1 MLTSKMKNEEYKG
14 VTPKMNLL
22 TMLKESKSF
31 QDKTAEQQQIFAR
44 LADTFESDPDYLF
57 LDPIELTQNTSI
69 GNKQMWFQ
77 FLNLEPVKN
86 YIKSEMSYKA
96 QVAQRRAFQALA
108 DSAEKGNVQAAKE
121 INELS
126 GIMSA
131 SDNNRIVVL
140 MRVSRPELRKTK
152 EKEEQG
158 NG

>member
-1 MLTSKMKNEEYKG
+1 
-14 VTPKMNLL
+14 MNLL

-31 QDKTAEQQQIFAR
+31 QDKNLQDQQIFAR

-57 LDPIELTQNTSI
+57 LDPIELTNTTNL

-108 DSAEKGNVQAAKE
+108 NSAEQGNVQAAKE

-131 SDNNRIVVL
+131 SDNNRVVVL
-140 MRVSRPELRKTK
+140 MRVNRPEIKKTK
-152 EKEEQG
+152 KEEKQDEI
-158 NG
+158 NQTN

>member
-1 MLTSKMKNEEYKG
+1 
-14 VTPKMNLL
+14 MNLL

-31 QDKTAEQQQIFAR
+31 QDKNLQDQQIFAR

-57 LDPIELTQNTSI
+57 LDPIELTNTTNL

-96 QVAQRRAFQALA
+96 QVAQRRAFAALA
-108 DSAEKGNVQAAKE
+108 NSAEQGNVQAAKE

-126 GIMSA
+126 GIMAS

-140 MRVSRPELRKTK
+140 MRVSRPELQRK
-152 EKEEQG
+152 KEEPIDA
-158 NG
+158 N

>member
-1 MLTSKMKNEEYKG
+1 
-14 VTPKMNLL
+14 MNLL

-31 QDKTAEQQQIFAR
+31 KDKNIQEQEIFAR
-44 LADTFESDPDYLF
+44 LANTFESDPDYLF
-57 LDPIELTQNTSI
+57 LDPIELTNTTNL

-96 QVAQRRAFQALA
+96 QVAQRRAFAALA
-108 DSAEKGNVQAAKE
+108 QSAEQGNVQAAKE

-152 EKEEQG
+152 ETKEEKQ
-158 NG
+158 